1 MSRIKEI
8 LKQLS
13 KRGWRVFNGI
23 KSCFYALSIFSAV
36 YDANML
42 LYKDVLT
49 TCTTK
54 ECKPRNSEF
63 HWSYFSRN
71 DICFGMTTK
80 LRNKKLQKYC
90 SSARLMFANS
100 PRIGKITIGVFFSHN
115 SYSQGFFF
123 HILSFFGVVA
133 IFNSVFFR
141 KFKDSLNYTIS
152 ILISNRYKTLYRK
165 WQYARRHE
173 VLTSFLM

>member
-1 MSRIKEI
+1 MESSPVFMRCPSLVQYMTLTCFCIKMF
-8 LKQLS
+8 LWLVQPRK
-13 KRGWRVFNGI
+13 
-23 KSCFYALSIFSAV
+23 
-36 YDANML
+36 
-42 LYKDVLT
+42 
-49 TCTTK
+49 
-54 ECKPRNSEF
+54 CKPRNSEF

-71 DICFGMTTK
+71 DIFLGMTTE

-90 SSARLMFANS
+90 SSAQLMFANS
-100 PRIGKITIGVFFSHN
+100 PRNGKITIGVFFSHN
-115 SYSQGFFF
+115 SYSQCFFF

-141 KFKDSLNYTIS
+141 KFKDNLNYTIS
-152 ILISNRYKTLYRK
+152 TLILNRCKTLYRK